1 MIKCTKIHD
10 HNLDSAISNQNLG
23 YLIKEMK
30 LCTWFARLNFY
41 FYLFFFFLLFTLFE
55 RTKWI
60 ITIVGGQ
67 KGQPIPRPIQA
78 HLRLDRPKIDP
89 LLLGKY

>member
-30 LCTWFARLNFY
+30 LCTWFARLNF
-41 FYLFFFFLLFTLFE
+41 FFFFTLSE